1 MVRLDRYRPV
11 GCFYGATLALV
22 VWYVVNAWYY
32 LTYDPPDPTGTV
44 ELGRNAARTLLL
56 PRNFIGFG
64 LHRPGIDRYSHDTIE
79 GASNWMSGSILDRAL
94 SRIAEFASLS
104 PGDPTA

>member
-1 MVRLDRYRPV
+1 MGRQWVRLADI
-11 GCFYGATLALV
+11 GWGLFFGATLAVV

-44 ELGRNAARTLLL
+44 EFGRNAARTLLL

-64 LHRPGIDRYSHDTIE
+64 LHRPGIRSLLARHHRGRLELD
-79 GASNWMSGSILDRAL
+79 GPAASSIGR
-94 SRIAEFASLS
+94 SAES
-104 PGDPTA
+104 PSSPH